1 MNHEIINKGS
11 EMKKEVSIK
20 KVALSQILNVIFLAL
35 RTFCITRI
43 IHSPSR
49 IYFYLFFIILFL
61 EMISSLFNKYFKQEL
76 LLKKEYLH
84 NKRLIESLEKT
95 EILYMESEYFSKK
108 VSEFSQ
114 ARDRYF
120 LEIESL
126 SNILTGITYVIS
138 LIILLANSI
147 APVYILIDIVI
158 SVIISISFII
168 NSNRISKLMYTYWS
182 DYIKNTRLFNKYIDV
197 LMKKEYVIERK
208 IFRYKSFFQEK
219 FDQEFNRAGLI
230 NVKAGKKRLKYELFN
245 ELIYSIYLFFQISL
259 LVWLEY
265 SNLIDIKFFI
275 AILPFSILTFSKL
288 NNAFL
293 SFSDYKH
300 IMQYKKEFDSFIV
313 KNMKEKLIPNKKL
326 ESLHEAVRLEDVS
339 FSYGLNLTPIINNI
353 SLSLIK
359 GKKYAL
365 IGENGAGKTTL
376 IKLIAGIYKVDK
388 GEVKANGK
396 IRVLFQDYNKYPLSV
411 EKNISLSEEIDSI
424 KLRNL
429 LDKLNIKERIDSMK
443 YGEKTIL
450 TKIRENSEDLS
461 KGQWQ
466 LIALARIL
474 YQDSDIL
481 ILDEPTSSLDPMKE
495 KAFYDE
501 YLRLFVGKT
510 ILVVTHRIG
519 FIKNF
524 DYIIGLKDGKINE
537 IGNHSS
543 LLKDESSIY
552 KKMFEKQRSMYE

>member
-1 MNHEIINKGS
+1 
-11 EMKKEVSIK
+11 
-20 KVALSQILNVIFLAL
+20 
-35 RTFCITRI
+35 
-43 IHSPSR
+43 
-49 IYFYLFFIILFL
+49 
-61 EMISSLFNKYFKQEL
+61 
-76 LLKKEYLH
+76 
-84 NKRLIESLEKT
+84 
-95 EILYMESEYFSKK
+95 
-108 VSEFSQ
+108 
-114 ARDRYF
+114 
-120 LEIESL
+120 
-126 SNILTGITYVIS
+126 
-138 LIILLANSI
+138 
-147 APVYILIDIVI
+147 
-158 SVIISISFII
+158 
-168 NSNRISKLMYTYWS
+168 
-182 DYIKNTRLFNKYIDV
+182 
-197 LMKKEYVIERK
+197 
-208 IFRYKSFFQEK
+208 
-219 FDQEFNRAGLI
+219 
-230 NVKAGKKRLKYELFN
+230 
-245 ELIYSIYLFFQISL
+245 
-259 LVWLEY
+259 
-265 SNLIDIKFFI
+265 
-275 AILPFSILTFSKL
+275 
-288 NNAFL
+288 
-293 SFSDYKH
+293 
-300 IMQYKKEFDSFIV
+300 MQYKKEFDSFIV

-339 FSYGLNLTPIINNI
+339 FSYGLNLPPIINNI